1 MKAEKA
7 SKTKKPRRTFK
18 EVICSRSLWKKIGKI
33 AIILAVVA
41 AVAVSVYFILRACG
55 FTTVDDYLELRNN
68 LGDSVWFWIIIGLL
82 QIVQVIFIPISNQIV
97 TVPLALIFPANELW
111 KVWLSAWISIWIATL
126 ILYFVG
132 RWGGD
137 KLLKWI
143 LTDEEQVKKCE
154 GFLKK
159 HRNYY
164 ILLMILPFP
173 DDVVTVLAGTCRFGF
188 LYVLFAS
195 LFTRGLDTAISVFGF
210 GLLAKYWWG
219 WVVLIGGFVLLTLA
233 TILWGKCDKKK
244 NAPIVK
250 SNHKNRRK

>member
-1 MKAEKA
+1 MSIKEHLK
-7 SKTKKPRRTFK
+7 SK
-18 EVICSRSLWKKIGKI
+18 SLWKKIGKI
-33 AIILAVVA
+33 AIILGVIAII
-41 AVAVSVYFILRACG
+41 AVSSYFILRACG
-55 FTTVDDYLELRNN
+55 FTTADDYLKLRED
-68 LGDSVWFWIIIGLL
+68 LGSSFLFWLVIGLL

-111 KVWLSAWISIWIATL
+111 KVWLSSWISIWIATL
-126 ILYFVG
+126 ILYFIG

-137 KLLKWI
+137 KLLRWI
-143 LTDEEQVKKCE
+143 LNDEEQVKKCE
-154 GFLKK
+154 EFLKR

-219 WVVLIGGFVLLTLA
+219 WILLIGGFILLTVA
-233 TILWGKCDKKK
+233 TILWGKRDKKK
-244 NAPIVK
+244 NAPIVEEQ
-250 SNHKNRRK
+250 SQE